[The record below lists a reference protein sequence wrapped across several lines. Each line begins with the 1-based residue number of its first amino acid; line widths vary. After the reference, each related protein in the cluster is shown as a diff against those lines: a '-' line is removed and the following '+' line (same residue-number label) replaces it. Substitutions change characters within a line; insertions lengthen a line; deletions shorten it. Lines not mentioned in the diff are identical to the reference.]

1 MSNLA
6 LPSLNIAPP
15 STVEMSL
22 VHAIAFRAFRVIK
35 VIDSENLMISQVVL
49 RFDSEKR
56 FPAHLEMLL
65 KSDQCTD
72 ILVVVPD
79 VIEQSDDALTVH
91 SCLYAQISHI
101 KRVLAQPVAI
111 IS

>member
-1 MSNLA
+1 
-6 LPSLNIAPP
+6 
-15 STVEMSL
+15 
-22 VHAIAFRAFRVIK
+22 
-35 VIDSENLMISQVVL
+35 
-49 RFDSEKR
+49 
-56 FPAHLEMLL
+56 MLL